1 MVSGND
7 PNSGDL
13 IPPGSARGN
22 RPRML
27 GARRENP
34 DAPPRPAARPATAA
48 APHRISGNSASR
60 KSRVLFVCIG
70 NSCRSQVAQ
79 AFARAYGTDVIESES
94 AGVSPAT
101 MVAPQTKQVLAE
113 WNLQI
118 DDQFPKG
125 LEIIRHQPFD
135 LIVNMSGIP
144 LAPVG
149 MRVVNWAVPD
159 PMGQRDA
166 IHRSVAVQ
174 LEGMVMQLILELR
187 TAAKSK

>member
-1 MVSGND
+1 MRRTLLLAFALVSPACMEATYAHSD
-7 PNSGDL
+7 EASEHH
-13 IPPGSARGN
+13 AR
-22 RPRML
+22 
-27 GARRENP
+27 AFVSRE
-34 DAPPRPAARPATAA
+34 ATA
-48 APHRISGNSASR
+48 
-60 KSRVLFVCIG
+60 RVRL
-70 NSCRSQVAQ
+70 
-79 AFARAYGTDVIESES
+79 IESES